1 MLGAVDLLV
10 ALGRDSLPDRFPPQ
24 MSINQYTDLLQK
36 ALRLRASARD
46 HSVCSVSLPN
56 NLLRTMTLQ
65 PISKKIQY
73 DFYFPAEAQ
82 GRGVNT
88 PPASCN
94 KTAHTD
100 DRINLSQSSRS
111 SQRPRPVIGEILKKV
126 AHL

>member
-1 MLGAVDLLV
+1 MLGALDLLV
-10 ALGRDSLPDRFPPQ
+10 ALGRDDLPISPENVDEPILTYCKKPC
-24 MSINQYTDLLQK
+24 
-36 ALRLRASARD
+36 ASARD
-46 HSVCSVSLPN
+46 NSVCSVSLPS

-65 PISKKIQY
+65 PISKKSNTTSI
-73 DFYFPAEAQ
+73 FPQ

-111 SQRPRPVIGEILKKV
+111 SQRPMLVIGEALKKS
-126 AHL
+126 LPF